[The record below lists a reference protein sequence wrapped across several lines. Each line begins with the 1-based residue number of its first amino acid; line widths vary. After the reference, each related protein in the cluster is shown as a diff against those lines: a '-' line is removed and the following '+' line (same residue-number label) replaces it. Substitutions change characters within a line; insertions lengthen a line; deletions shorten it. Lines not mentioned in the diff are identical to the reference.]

1 MAFVSVGALYIAAL
15 GGELHHYP
23 QLNMTNNPSPVFLIT
38 GCSTG
43 IGREM
48 AIAALEKGLRVIA
61 TARRV
66 ETLTALESLGA
77 KTLTLD
83 VTSTPTTLNE
93 FATSAIAIYGQIDYI
108 VNNAGFAL
116 GGAVEEV
123 SPAEALAQF
132 NTTFFGLVNTT
143 SAFLPHLRARRT
155 GTLVNMSSQSTAL
168 ATPGAGFAAA
178 SKAAVDAISDT
189 WAHELAEYNIR
200 SISIQ
205 LGEFSTEI
213 LKPTNAR
220 IAAKPIEGYLLVHRV
235 LGSFSKLAGNAAKA
249 ARNIITVVTKPELPL
264 RLGEASGD
272 GGDARVEH
280 GDKFYG
286 VGWRDLGT
294 CILQYF

>member
-1 MAFVSVGALYIAAL
+1 
-15 GGELHHYP
+15 
-23 QLNMTNNPSPVFLIT
+23 MTDKTSPVFLIT

-43 IGREM
+43 LGREM
-48 AIAALEKGLRVIA
+48 AIAALAKGFRVIA

-66 ETLTALESLGA
+66 QTLTALESLGA

-83 VTSTPTTLNE
+83 VTSTPTALSE
-93 FATSAIAIYGQIDYI
+93 FAIYAISIYGQVDYI
-108 VNNAGFAL
+108 VNNAGFAM

-132 NTTFFGLVNTT
+132 NTNFFGLVTT
-143 SAFLPHLRARRT
+143 TAAFLPHLRARRT

-168 ATPGAGFAAA
+168 GTPGAGFAAA

-205 LGEFSTEI
+205 LGEFRTEI

-220 IAAKPIEGYLLVHRV
+220 IAAKSIEGYELVHRV
-235 LGSFSKLAGNAAKA
+235 LGSFSKLAGNEPGDAAKA
-249 ARNIITVVTKPELPL
+249 ARNVINAVTKPELPL
-264 RLGEASGD
+264 RLVLGD
-272 GGDARVEH
+272 DAFKSV
-280 GDKFYG
+280 DSFYRKRLREMK
-286 VGWRDLGT
+286 VIRELSTGT
-294 CILQYF
+294 NFIA